1 MMLNVAID
9 RPGARSLPSRHRF
22 AVARLIGF
30 ILLGRVRPAVEGP
43 EHLIL
48 SIDRDQTAVEMH
60 LTAFW
65 VFATTASYI
74 AALLPL
80 ALPLS
85 IVLAIPLAALAI
97 HLPIVLGGPILRALT
112 GDGNHI
118 KIVSV
123 ITMVLLLIASFY
135 VATTRTWA
143 RFAAWLF
150 FAILLLNCAAA
161 VILWMLRGSVQA
173 AEERCVR

>member
-9 RPGARSLPSRHRF
+9 RPDARWLPSRHHF
-22 AVARLIGF
+22 AVARLIGY
-30 ILLGRVRPAVEGP
+30 ILLGRTRPAVDRPG
-43 EHLIL
+43 HLIL
-48 SIDRDQTAVEMH
+48 SIDRDQTTVEMH

-65 VFATTASYI
+65 VFATTACYV
-74 AALLPL
+74 AALLPF

-85 IVLAIPLAALAI
+85 IILAIPLAAVAI

-123 ITMVLLLIASFY
+123 ITMVLLLIASSY

-143 RFAAWLF
+143 RFVAWLF
-150 FAILLLNCAAA
+150 FAILLLNGVAA
-161 VILWMLRGSVQA
+161 VILWLLRGSVKA

>member
-9 RPGARSLPSRHRF
+9 RPDARWLPSRHRF
-22 AVARLIGF
+22 AVSRLIGF
-30 ILLGRVRPAVEGP
+30 ILLGRARPAVEGP

-60 LTAFW
+60 LAAFW

-85 IVLAIPLAALAI
+85 IVLAIPLAAVAI

-123 ITMVLLLIASFY
+123 ITMVLLLIASSY

-161 VILWMLRGSVQA
+161 VILWMLRGSIQA

>member
-9 RPGARSLPSRHRF
+9 RPDARWLPSRHHF
-22 AVARLIGF
+22 AVARLIGY
-30 ILLGRVRPAVEGP
+30 IVLGRARHAENP
-43 EHLIL
+43 EHLVL

-65 VFATTASYI
+65 VFATTTCYI
-74 AALLPL
+74 AASLPF

-85 IVLAIPLAALAI
+85 IVLSIPLAAVAT
-97 HLPIVLGGPILRALT
+97 HLPTVLGGPILRTLT

-123 ITMVLLLIASFY
+123 ITMVLLLIASSY

-143 RFAAWLF
+143 RYVAWLF
-150 FAILLLNCAAA
+150 FAILLLNGVAA

>member
-9 RPGARSLPSRHRF
+9 RPDARWLPSRHRF
-22 AVARLIGF
+22 AVARLIGY
-30 ILLGRVRPAVEGP
+30 IRLGRSRPAEDGAG
-43 EHLIL
+43 HLIL

-60 LTAFW
+60 LAAFW
-65 VFATTASYI
+65 VFATTACYI
-74 AALLPL
+74 AASLPF

-85 IVLAIPLAALAI
+85 IGLAIPLAAIVI
-97 HLPIVLGGPILRALT
+97 HLPVVLGGPILRALT

-123 ITMVLLLIASFY
+123 ITMALLLIASSY
-135 VATTRTWA
+135 VATTRSWA
-143 RFAAWLF
+143 RFVAWLF
-150 FAILLLNCAAA
+150 FAILLLNGVAA
-161 VILWMLRGSVQA
+161 VILWLLRGAIQA